1 LERRTVTATSNVAQP
16 TISAAKATTRSSER
30 ALAGGR
36 ARTNPVARIMLYAVL
51 LSLAAFFLAPLA
63 LMVITSLR
71 PTEDFRGQSIIGWPG
86 AWSFYAWTKAW
97 GEACIGTRCVGL
109 KAYYLNSFLIVV
121 PSALIST
128 SLGAINGF
136 TLSKLKIPGGNLIFI
151 LIVFGVFIPYQ
162 AILIPAAQLLGKLGL
177 LNSILGL
184 IVVQSVYGIPIC
196 TLFFRNYYA
205 SIPDELVK
213 AAKIDGAGYWAI
225 FFSIILPLSPPIIA
239 VTLIWQFTAI
249 WNDFL
254 FGVTFSSGSSQ
265 PVIVALNN
273 LVNTTFG
280 VKEYNVDMAGTI
292 IAALPTLVI
301 YVLAGKYFVRGLVV
315 GSVKG

>member
-1 LERRTVTATSNVAQP
+1 MT
-16 TISAAKATTRSSER
+16 SSEPR
-30 ALAGGR
+30 TIE
-36 ARTNPVARIMLYAVL
+36 RTNPVSRVLLYAIL
-51 LSLAAFFLAPLA
+51 LSLAIFFLAPLV
-63 LMVITSLR
+63 LMLLTSLR
-71 PTEDFRGQSIIGWPG
+71 PTEDFRGQSIISWPG

-121 PSALIST
+121 PAAIIST
-128 SLGAINGF
+128 TLGAINGF
-136 TLSKLKIPGGNLIFI
+136 ALSKLRLPGGNLLFI

-177 LNSILGL
+177 LNTIWGL
-184 IVVQSVYGIPIC
+184 ILVQSVYGIPIC

-205 SIPDELVK
+205 FIPDELIK
-213 AAKIDGAGYWAI
+213 AAKIDGAGYWTI

-292 IAALPTLVI
+292 ITALPTLVI
-301 YVLAGKYFVRGLVV
+301 YVLAGKYFVRGLTV

>member
-1 LERRTVTATSNVAQP
+1 MTATNDFAQP
-16 TISAAKATTRSSER
+16 TIRPLKKTKAMTSSEPR
-30 ALAGGR
+30 TVE
-36 ARTNPVARIMLYAVL
+36 RTNPVSRAVLYAVL
-51 LSLAAFFLAPLA
+51 LSLALFFLAPLA
-63 LMVITSLR
+63 LMLITSLR
-71 PTEDFRGQSIIGWPG
+71 PTEDFRGQSIISWPG
-86 AWSFYAWTKAW
+86 AWSLYAWTKAW

-109 KAYYLNSFLIVV
+109 KAYYLNSFMIVI
-121 PSALIST
+121 PAAIFST
-128 SLGAINGF
+128 ALGAINGF
-136 TLSKLKIPGGNLIFI
+136 TLSKLRFPGSNLLFI

-177 LNSILGL
+177 LNTIWGL
-184 IVVQSVYGIPIC
+184 ILVQSVYGIPIC

-205 SIPDELVK
+205 SIPDELIK

-254 FGVTFSSGSSQ
+254 FGVTFSSGASQ

-292 IAALPTLVI
+292 ITALPTLVI
-301 YVLAGKYFVRGLVV
+301 YVLAGKYFVRGLTV